1 MLRLCWWSSIWRE
14 ENSLQ
19 VDVCEVEGEAADVFE
34 VLGPASF
41 DPFEEFGL
49 GGVFDRSV
57 VE

>member
-1 MLRLCWWSSIWRE
+1 M
-14 ENSLQ
+14 Q